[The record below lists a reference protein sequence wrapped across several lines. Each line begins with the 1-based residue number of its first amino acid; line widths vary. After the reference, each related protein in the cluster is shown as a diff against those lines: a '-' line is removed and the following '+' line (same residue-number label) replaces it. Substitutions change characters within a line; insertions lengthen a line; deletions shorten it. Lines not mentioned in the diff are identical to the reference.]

1 MGNLQDDALL
11 KETVFKI
18 YLTTQPLNVVAVYDD
33 GLCVQSD
40 LRCSLYIRI
49 EKSQTDLLLKCTPMI
64 DKASRL
70 SIREVILSVRVF
82 LSR

>member
-1 MGNLQDDALL
+1 MGNLQDDAL

-40 LRCSLYIRI
+40 LRCSFYIKI
-49 EKSQTDLLLKCTPMI
+49 EKTRQTCKPMI
-64 DKASRL
+64 DKASRV
-70 SIREVILSVRVF
+70 SS
-82 LSR
+82 